1 VTHGAKERVQGKGPS
16 REQKSRGPGP
26 EVDRKRG
33 AGLLSVPALSR
44 VAPGEQPK
52 PGKGPGADK
61 PAARPLTIAA
71 GRSYRLRNGARVKV
85 LNQREIATRIDG
97 KPARYR
103 FWIGIFDGTRQKC
116 TWQPD
121 GRYSPVADGPL
132 DIVARV

>member
-1 VTHGAKERVQGKGPS
+1 MTHGAKERVQGKGPS

-26 EVDRKRG
+26 EGGRKRG
-33 AGLLSVPALSR
+33 AGLLPVPAVPGL
-44 VAPGEQPK
+44 APGQQSK
-52 PGKGPGADK
+52 SDKAAGADH
-61 PAARPLTIAA
+61 AATRPLIIAA

-103 FWIGIFDGTRQKC
+103 FWIGVFDGTRQKC

-132 DIVARV
+132 DIVARA